1 MNYVLMCGSKK
12 YPCLLFGFFG
22 VWPSK
27 PPPPS
32 LTVYFVC
39 LAFDY
44 LGGCEYFM
52 KPHNIKDK
60 IVKKHTTLIEFETIL
75 NTSISPEKIVL
86 LFTRENQM
94 NIIKIM
100 KEYLLWS
107 LILYNTVRYDRIQ
120 KNICE
125 TKIYSWKLW
134 SRTLKNDFKC
144 VNKQPTELYTL

>member
-1 MNYVLMCGSKK
+1 
-12 YPCLLFGFFG
+12 
-22 VWPSK
+22 
-27 PPPPS
+27 
-32 LTVYFVC
+32 
-39 LAFDY
+39 
-44 LGGCEYFM
+44 M

-125 TKIYSWKLW
+125 MKIYS
-134 SRTLKNDFKC
+134 
-144 VNKQPTELYTL
+144 